1 MLLTIRPGRLS
12 AMSRLLTTLAVL
24 SALSALPAQAK
35 APKLTLFIS
44 VDALGSDLLL
54 RNRPRLTGGLG
65 RLLDTGAYYPYARY
79 AYAEARTA
87 PGHAT
92 LATGANPWR
101 HGIVDNDVYERASGQ
116 AVQVYLDPTHQVLEG
131 VTVPTADSSPA
142 NLMAETLADRLRV
155 ATQGRG
161 KVVALS
167 FKARAAIPLAGRTG
181 QAWWFD
187 EATGKMVTST
197 WYAKEVPAWMQAF
210 NARKLADAGFSK
222 TWELLRPRAE
232 YVGEDDRATEPPD
245 PYSMGRTFPHAL
257 NGGLKAPGPG
267 SYRVF
272 SVSPL
277 SHDLLVQSA
286 KAALEGEGLGK
297 DDVPDILAVSFSG
310 TDAVFHAFGPYSW
323 EMQDTLLRLDQAMG
337 ELITAAERAA
347 GGKAH
352 LTIALSADHGG
363 AEIAEAW
370 AQAGVPAVRLNPV
383 EAAKGLAQELQ
394 AKFKADVT
402 VKLLELDVYLGG
414 KALESGQLD
423 GVAVRRAA
431 AAWLAKQPFTV
442 LAVAKD
448 DLDTAPDTGGLVA
461 PLRRGYYPQR
471 SGDVL
476 FVSKPFYV
484 VSDYPRGTNH
494 GTPYSY
500 DTQVPVVFAGK
511 GVKPGLYLQEID
523 PVDVTPT
530 LSALL
535 EMGMPASAEGK
546 PRAEAL
552 TGK

>member
-1 MLLTIRPGRLS
+1 
-12 AMSRLLTTLAVL
+12 MSRVLAALLVL
-24 SALSALPAQAK
+24 IALPASAR

-54 RNRPRLTGGLG
+54 RHRSRLTGGLG
-65 RLLDTGAYYPYARY
+65 QLLNTGAYYPYARY

-101 HGIVDNDVYERASGQ
+101 HGIVDNDVHDRSTGQ
-116 AVQVYLDPTHQVLEG
+116 SLQVYVDPTHTVLDG
-131 VTVPTADSSPA
+131 VTVPTADTSPA
-142 NLMAETLADRLRV
+142 SLMAETLADRLRG

-167 FKARAAIPLAGRTG
+167 FKARAAIPLAGRLG

-187 EATGKMVTST
+187 EATGRLVTST
-197 WYAKEVPAWMQAF
+197 WYAKAVPAWMQAF
-210 NARKLADAGFSK
+210 NTRKLADAGFGK

-232 YVGEDDRATEPPD
+232 YVGQDDAATEPPD
-245 PYSMGRTFPHAL
+245 PYGMGRVFPHAL
-257 NGGLKAPGPG
+257 SGGAKEPGPK

-272 SVSPL
+272 AVSPR
-277 SHDLLVQSA
+277 SHDLLVQAA
-286 KAALEGEGLGK
+286 KAALEGEGLGR
-297 DDVPDILAVSFSG
+297 DDVPDMLAVSFSG
-310 TDAVFHAFGPYSW
+310 TDAVFHAFGPSSW

-337 ELITAAERAA
+337 ELIAAAERAA
-347 GGKAH
+347 GGKAN
-352 LTIALSADHGG
+352 LVIALSADHGG
-363 AEIAEAW
+363 AEIPETWLEA
-370 AQAGVPAVRLNPV
+370 GLPALRFNPV
-383 EAAKGLAQELQ
+383 EAAKALAQELK
-394 AKFKADVT
+394 AKFGVEVT

-414 KALESGQLD
+414 KALESGQVD
-423 GVAVRRAA
+423 GAAVRRAA
-431 AAWLAKQPFTV
+431 AAWLAKQPYTV
-442 LAVAKD
+442 TAVARD

-461 PLRRGYYPQR
+461 PLRRGYYPVR

-476 FVSKPFYV
+476 FVAKPFHV

-500 DTQVPVVFAGK
+500 DVQVPVVFAGR

-523 PVDVTPT
+523 PVDVAPT
-530 LSALL
+530 LSALM

-552 TGK
+552 TGRQ

>member
-1 MLLTIRPGRLS
+1 
-12 AMSRLLTTLAVL
+12 MSRVLAALLVL
-24 SALSALPAQAK
+24 LALPASAR

-65 RLLDTGAYYPYARY
+65 QLLNTGAYYPYARY

-101 HGIVDNDVYERASGQ
+101 HGIVDNDVLDRATGQ
-116 AVQVYLDPTHQVLEG
+116 STQVYVDPTHPVLDG
-131 VTVPTADSSPA
+131 ATAPTSDTSPA
-142 NLMAETLADRLRV
+142 NLMAETLADRLRGS
-155 ATQGRG
+155 TQGRG

-197 WYAKEVPAWMQAF
+197 WYAKAVPAWMQAF
-210 NARKLADAGFSK
+210 NARKVADAGFGK
-222 TWELLRPRAE
+222 AWELLRPRAE
-232 YVGEDDRATEPPD
+232 YVGQDDPATEPPD
-245 PYSMGRTFPHAL
+245 PYGMGRVFPHAL
-257 NGGLKAPGPG
+257 SGGVKEPGPA

-272 SVSPL
+272 AVSPR
-277 SHDLLVQSA
+277 SHDLLVQAA
-286 KAALEGEGLGK
+286 KAALEGEALGR
-297 DDVPDILAVSFSG
+297 DDVPDVLAVSFSG
-310 TDAVFHAFGPYSW
+310 TDAVFHAFGPSSW

-347 GGKAH
+347 GGKAN
-352 LTIALSADHGG
+352 LVIALSADHGG
-363 AEIAEAW
+363 AEIPESWVEAGLPG
-370 AQAGVPAVRLNPV
+370 ARLNPV
-383 EAAKGLAQELQ
+383 EAAKGLAQELR
-394 AKFKADVT
+394 AKFGIDVT

-414 KALESGQLD
+414 KALESGQVD
-423 GVAVRRAA
+423 GAAVRRAA
-431 AAWLAKQPFTV
+431 AAWLAKQPFAV
-442 LAVAKD
+442 MAVAKD
-448 DLDTAPDTGGLVA
+448 DLDTAPDIGGLVA
-461 PLRRGYYPQR
+461 PMRRGYYPGR

-476 FVSKPFYV
+476 FMAKPFHV

-500 DTQVPVVFAGK
+500 DVQVPVVFAGR

-523 PVDVTPT
+523 PVDVAPT

-552 TGK
+552 TGAR

>member
-1 MLLTIRPGRLS
+1 MLRAL
-12 AMSRLLTTLAVL
+12 AALLVL
-24 SALSALPAQAK
+24 LALPASAR

-65 RLLDTGAYYPYARY
+65 QLLNTGAYYPYARY

-101 HGIVDNDVYERASGQ
+101 HGIVDNDIYDRATGQ
-116 AVQVYLDPTHQVLEG
+116 SVQPYMDPTHQLLDG
-131 VTVPTADSSPA
+131 VTVPTSDTSPE
-142 NLMAETLADRLRV
+142 NLMAETLADRLHV
-155 ATQGRG
+155 STQGRG

-167 FKARAAIPLAGRTG
+167 FKARSAIPLAGRRG

-197 WYAKEVPAWMQAF
+197 WYTKAVPAWMQAF
-210 NARKLADAGFSK
+210 NARKLADASFGK

-232 YVGEDDRATEPPD
+232 YVGEDDHTAEPPD
-245 PYSMGRTFPHAL
+245 PYRMGRTFPHAM
-257 NGGLKAPGPG
+257 NGGLEEPGPA

-272 SVSPL
+272 GVSPH
-277 SHDLLVQSA
+277 SHELLVQAA

-297 DDVPDILAVSFSG
+297 DNVPDMLAVSFSG
-310 TDAVFHAFGPYSW
+310 TDAAFHTFGPYSW
-323 EMQDTLLRLDQAMG
+323 EMQDTLLRLDQALG

-347 GGKAH
+347 GGRAN
-352 LTIALSADHGG
+352 LVIALSADHGG
-363 AEIAEAW
+363 ADIPEAW
-370 AQAGVPAVRLNPV
+370 AQAGMPAVRLNPV
-383 EAAKGLAQELQ
+383 EMAKGLAQELR
-394 AKFKADVT
+394 AKFGIDVA
-402 VKLLELDVYLGG
+402 VKLMELDVYLGG
-414 KALESGQLD
+414 KALESGQVD

-431 AAWLAKQPFTV
+431 AAWLSKQPFAV
-442 LAVAKD
+442 MAVAKD
-448 DLDTAPDTGGLVA
+448 DLDSAPDSGGLVA
-461 PLRRGYYPQR
+461 PLRRGYYPMR

-476 FVSKPFYV
+476 FVSKPFQV

-500 DTQVPVVFAGK
+500 DVQVPVVFAGR

-523 PVDVTPT
+523 PVDVAPT

-552 TGK
+552 TGR

>member
-1 MLLTIRPGRLS
+1 MFRVLAALLILF
-12 AMSRLLTTLAVL
+12 
-24 SALSALPAQAK
+24 ALPASAR

-65 RLLDTGAYYPYARY
+65 QLLNTGAYYPYARY

-101 HGIVDNDVYERASGQ
+101 HGIVDNDIHDRASGQ
-116 AVQVYLDPTHQVLEG
+116 SVQVYMDPEHPVLDG
-131 VTVPTADSSPA
+131 VTVPNSDTSPA

-155 ATQGRG
+155 STQGRG

-167 FKARAAIPLAGRTG
+167 MKARAAIPLAGRQG

-187 EATGKMVTST
+187 EATGNMVTST
-197 WYAKEVPAWMQAF
+197 WYAKEVPAWMQTF
-210 NARKLADAGFSK
+210 NARKLADAGFGK
-222 TWELLRPRAE
+222 AWELLRPRAE
-232 YVGEDDRATEPPD
+232 YVGEDDRAAEPPD
-245 PYSMGRTFPHAL
+245 PYGMGRTFPHAL
-257 NGGLKAPGPG
+257 SGGLEKPGPA

-272 SVSPL
+272 AVSPL
-277 SHDLLVQSA
+277 SHDLLVQAA
-286 KAALEGEGLGK
+286 KAALEGEGLGR

-323 EMQDTLLRLDQAMG
+323 EMQDSLLRLDQALG

-347 GGKAH
+347 GGRAN
-352 LTIALSADHGG
+352 LVIMLSADHGG
-363 AEIAEAW
+363 AEIPEAW
-370 AQAGVPAVRLNPV
+370 AQAGVPATRIHPV
-383 EAAKGLAQELQ
+383 EAAKELANELRAQ
-394 AKFKADVT
+394 FSVDVT

-414 KALESGQLD
+414 KALESGQVD
-423 GVAVRRAA
+423 GAAVRRAA
-431 AAWLAKQPFTV
+431 AAWLSKQPFAV
-442 LAVAKD
+442 MAVAKD
-448 DLDTAPDTGGLVA
+448 DLDAAPDIEGLVA
-461 PLRRGYYPQR
+461 PLRRGYYPVR

-476 FVSKPFYV
+476 FVSKPFHV

-500 DTQVPVVFAGK
+500 DVQVPVVFAGR
-511 GVKPGLYLQEID
+511 GVKPGLYHQEID
-523 PVDVTPT
+523 PVDVAPT

-535 EMGMPASAEGK
+535 EVGMPASAEGK

-552 TGK
+552 TGR

>member
-1 MLLTIRPGRLS
+1 MLRAL
-12 AMSRLLTTLAVL
+12 AALLVL
-24 SALSALPAQAK
+24 LALPASAR

-65 RLLDTGAYYPYARY
+65 QLLNTGAYYPYARY

-101 HGIVDNDVYERASGQ
+101 HGIVDNDIYDRATGQ
-116 AVQVYLDPTHQVLEG
+116 SVQPYMDPTHQLLGG
-131 VTVPTADSSPA
+131 VTVPTSDTSPE
-142 NLMAETLADRLRV
+142 NLMAETLADRLHV
-155 ATQGRG
+155 STQGRG

-167 FKARAAIPLAGRTG
+167 FKARSAIPLAGRRG

-197 WYAKEVPAWMQAF
+197 WYTKAVPAWMQAF
-210 NARKLADAGFSK
+210 NARKLADASFGK

-232 YVGEDDRATEPPD
+232 YVGEDDHTAEPPD
-245 PYSMGRTFPHAL
+245 PYRMGRTFPHAM
-257 NGGLKAPGPG
+257 NGGLEEPGPA

-272 SVSPL
+272 GVSPY
-277 SHDLLVQSA
+277 SHELLVQAA

-297 DDVPDILAVSFSG
+297 DNVPDMLAVSFSG
-310 TDAVFHAFGPYSW
+310 TDAAFHTFGPYSW
-323 EMQDTLLRLDQAMG
+323 EMQDTLLRLDQALG

-347 GGKAH
+347 GGRAN
-352 LTIALSADHGG
+352 LVIALSADHGG
-363 AEIAEAW
+363 ADIPEAW
-370 AQAGVPAVRLNPV
+370 AQAGMPAVRLNPV
-383 EAAKGLAQELQ
+383 EMAKGLAQELR
-394 AKFKADVT
+394 AKFGIDVA
-402 VKLLELDVYLGG
+402 VKLMELDVYLGG
-414 KALESGQLD
+414 KALESGQVD

-431 AAWLAKQPFTV
+431 AAWLSKQPFAV
-442 LAVAKD
+442 MAVAKD
-448 DLDTAPDTGGLVA
+448 DLDSAPDSGGLVA
-461 PLRRGYYPQR
+461 PLRRGYYPMR

-476 FVSKPFYV
+476 FVSKPFQV

-500 DTQVPVVFAGK
+500 DVQVPVVFAGR

-523 PVDVTPT
+523 PVDVAPT

-552 TGK
+552 TGR

>member
-1 MLLTIRPGRLS
+1 V
-12 AMSRLLTTLAVL
+12 SRLLAALLV
-24 SALSALPAQAK
+24 LSALPASAR

-65 RLLDTGAYYPYARY
+65 KLLDSGAFYPYARY

-101 HGIVDNDVYERASGQ
+101 HGIVDNDIHDRATDQSVQ
-116 AVQVYLDPTHQVLEG
+116 AYTDPAYPILDG
-131 VTVPTADSSPA
+131 VTAPTSDTSPG
-142 NLMAETLADRLRV
+142 NLMAETLADRLRMS
-155 ATQGRG
+155 TQGRG

-167 FKARAAIPLAGRTG
+167 FKARAAIPLAGRQG

-187 EATGKMVTST
+187 EATGKLVTST
-197 WYAKEVPAWMQAF
+197 WYAKAVPAWMQAL
-210 NARKLADAGFSK
+210 NARKLADAAFGK
-222 TWELLRPRAE
+222 TWDLLRPRAE
-232 YVGEDDRATEPPD
+232 YVGEDDRAAEPPN
-245 PYSMGRTFPHAL
+245 PYGMGRTFPHAL
-257 NGGLKAPGPG
+257 HGGLEAPGPA

-272 SVSPL
+272 AVSAR
-277 SHDLLVQSA
+277 SHDLLVQAA
-286 KAALEGEGLGK
+286 KAAMEGEGLGK
-297 DDVPDILAVSFSG
+297 DDVPDLLAVSFSG
-310 TDAVFHAFGPYSW
+310 TDAVFHAFGPTSW
-323 EMQDTLLRLDQAMG
+323 EMQDTLLRLDQALG

-347 GGKAH
+347 GGKAN
-352 LTIALSADHGG
+352 LVIALSADHGG
-363 AEIAEAW
+363 AELPEAW
-370 AQAGVPAVRLNPV
+370 VQAGVPAARIHPV
-383 EAAKGLAQELQ
+383 EVAKGLAEELRV
-394 AKFKADVT
+394 KFGADVT
-402 VKLLELDVYLGG
+402 VKMMELDVYLGG
-414 KALESGQLD
+414 KALESGQVD

-442 LAVAKD
+442 TAVARD
-448 DLDTAPDTGGLVA
+448 DLDTAPDVTGLLA
-461 PLRRGYYPQR
+461 PLRRGYYPLR

-494 GTPYSY
+494 GTPYAY
-500 DTQVPVVFAGK
+500 DVQVPVVFAGR
-511 GVKPGLYLQEID
+511 GVKPGLYRQEID
-523 PVDVTPT
+523 PVDVAPT

-552 TGK
+552 SGR

>member
-1 MLLTIRPGRLS
+1 
-12 AMSRLLTTLAVL
+12 MSRVLA
-24 SALSALPAQAK
+24 ALAALAALFALPASAK

-65 RLLDTGAYYPYARY
+65 QLLNTGAFYPYARY
-79 AYAEARTA
+79 AYAETRTA

-101 HGIVDNDVYERASGQ
+101 HGIVDNDVHDRATGQ
-116 AVQVYLDPTHQVLEG
+116 SVQPYMDPAHPVLDG
-131 VTVPTADSSPA
+131 ATVPTSDTSPE

-155 ATQGRG
+155 STQGRG

-167 FKARAAIPLAGRTG
+167 FKARAAIPLAGRLG

-187 EATGKMVTST
+187 GVEGKMVTST
-197 WYAKEVPAWMQAF
+197 WYAKAVPAWMQAF

-232 YVGEDDRATEPPD
+232 YVGEDDRAAEPD
-245 PYSMGRTFPHAL
+245 AYGMGRTFPHSL
-257 NGGLKAPGPG
+257 RNGLTAPGPQ
-267 SYRVF
+267 SYKAF
-272 SVSPL
+272 AVSPR
-277 SHDLLVQSA
+277 SHDLLVQAA

-310 TDAVFHAFGPYSW
+310 TDEVFHAFGPYSW
-323 EMQDTLLRLDQAMG
+323 EIQDSLLRLDQAMG
-337 ELITAAERAA
+337 ELIAAAERAA
-347 GGKAH
+347 GGRAN
-352 LTIALSADHGG
+352 LLIALSADHGG
-363 AEIAEAW
+363 AEIPEAW
-370 AQAGVPAVRLNPV
+370 AQAGVPARRINSLEV
-383 EAAKGLAQELQ
+383 AKTLATDLRT
-394 AKFKADVT
+394 KFGVDVT
-402 VKLLELDVYLGG
+402 VAMLDLDVYLGG
-414 KALESGQLD
+414 KALESGQVD
-423 GVAVRRAA
+423 GAAVRRAA
-431 AAWLAKQPFTV
+431 AEWIAKQPFAVT
-442 LAVAKD
+442 AVARD
-448 DLDTAPDTGGLVA
+448 DLDTAPDTAGLVE

-476 FVSKPFYV
+476 FMAKPFQV
-484 VSDYPRGTNH
+484 VTDYPRGTNH
-494 GTPYSY
+494 GVPYSY
-500 DTQVPVVFAGK
+500 ESQVPVVFAGR

-523 PVDVTPT
+523 PVDVAPT

-552 TGK
+552 TGR